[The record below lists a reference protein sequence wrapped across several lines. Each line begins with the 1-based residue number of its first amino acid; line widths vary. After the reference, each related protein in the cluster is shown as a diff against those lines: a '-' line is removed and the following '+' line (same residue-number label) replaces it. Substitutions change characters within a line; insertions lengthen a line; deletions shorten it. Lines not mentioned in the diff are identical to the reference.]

1 MSRSWSGHGAC
12 SADGMHITG
21 YMIMRELVETLDRN
35 HQILRT
41 YVTDPTKRARFDAL
55 AKLTIHRASGTIDI
69 YEEEP
74 MPERPAIG
82 AMYAACDAA
91 LRLLHA
97 FEQVPSCE
105 TNQQRLAWATRD
117 LRSLISELF
126 EWVIAPVGEPI
137 LSVE

>member
-1 MSRSWSGHGAC
+1 
-12 SADGMHITG
+12 MHPTDVLIL
-21 YMIMRELVETLDRN
+21 RELVEGLERN

-41 YVTDPTKRARFDAL
+41 YVTDPVERARFDAL
-55 AKLTIHRASGTIDI
+55 AKLTIHRATGTIDI

-74 MPERPAIG
+74 FRERPAIG
-82 AMYAACDAA
+82 AMYGACDAA

-97 FEQVPSCE
+97 FEQVPPCE
-105 TNQQRLAWATRD
+105 TNQQRLTWAIRD
-117 LRSLISELF
+117 LRSLVSELF